1 MNQEHRRETNDHNKK
16 KEEETTKSH
25 IHHNTL
31 FRVNRK
37 VVHSVDRLL
46 DRHWLFLERLVLG
59 VVPTPITFS
68 LDSFPG

>member
-46 DRHWLFLERLVLG
+46 DRHWLF
-59 VVPTPITFS
+59 PTPITFS